1 MTNLPKPGAVL
12 FAKDLP
18 RVAKF
23 YESLVSMAVTHSDE
37 GVIVLESANQQLVIH
52 GIPDRIAKTI
62 EITSPPARR
71 TDMAVKLVFP
81 VASIDDARLKAPA
94 LGGEL
99 NPKKKEFVARGFRA
113 CDGCDPEGNV
123 IQFRELA

>member
-1 MTNLPKPGAVL
+1 
-12 FAKDLP
+12 
-18 RVAKF
+18 
-23 YESLVSMAVTHSDE
+23 
-37 GVIVLESANQQLVIH
+37 VIH

>member
-1 MTNLPKPGAVL
+1 MTNRPKPGAVL
-12 FAKDLP
+12 FAKDLS

-23 YESLVSMAVTHSDE
+23 YEALVSMAVTHSDE

-52 GIPDRIAKTI
+52 GIPERIAKAI
-62 EITSPPARR
+62 KITSPPTRR
-71 TDMAVKLVFP
+71 TDTAVKLVFP
-81 VASIDDARLKAPA
+81 VASIDEARLKAPA

-99 NPKKKEFVARGFRA
+99 NPKKTEFVARGFRA